1 MDWCEAECQFWH
13 PLKAP
18 ETRKHR
24 LPHGF
29 VQGSRQ
35 NQLHRPAARP
45 VRSPS
50 SVWGGCTK
58 LKTTPTATGTHP
70 SDLSLCTD
78 LEHRLCWGKVHV
90 GVIW

>member
-1 MDWCEAECQFWH
+1 MDWGEAECQFWH

-18 ETRKHR
+18 ETLKHR

-35 NQLHRPAARP
+35 NQLHRPAVGL

-50 SVWGGCTK
+50 SVWGGFTK

-70 SDLSLCTD
+70 LDLSLCTD
-78 LEHRLCWGKVHV
+78 LEHR
-90 GVIW
+90 